1 MKIPPLYPYAHD
13 TTGLDKT
20 AQGRFKDGPKGI
32 VIHFTAGGTVSGSID
47 YLIKSGL
54 GYHILVER
62 DGNITQMTSL
72 DRMVW
77 HAGKA
82 HWGGYSPNKSFL
94 SISLANWG
102 KLTPRETGEYVSWS
116 GKVISPENIR
126 FSPSNTD
133 KIVEAWEAATLEQ
146 EEALEQFCVWCIDN
160 LGITF
165 DNICGHDECALP
177 LGRKNDPGG
186 SIHLPMVNYRLHLAE
201 RWASKD
207 GET

>member
-32 VIHFTAGGTVSGSID
+32 VVHFTAGGSVSGSID

-54 GYHILVER
+54 GYHILVDR
-62 DGNITQMTSL
+62 DGSITQMTSL

-102 KLTPRETGEYVSWS
+102 KLTPRVDSGEYVSWS
-116 GKVISPENIR
+116 GKVIPEKQIR
-126 FSPSNTD
+126 FAPGN
-133 KIVEAWEAATLEQ
+133 VEGVHPWEAATLDQ
-146 EEALEQFCVWCIDN
+146 EEVLEQFCLWCVSN
-160 LGITF
+160 LGIAI

-186 SIHLPMVNYRLHLAE
+186 TIHLPMKDYRLYLTE

-207 GET
+207 GEA